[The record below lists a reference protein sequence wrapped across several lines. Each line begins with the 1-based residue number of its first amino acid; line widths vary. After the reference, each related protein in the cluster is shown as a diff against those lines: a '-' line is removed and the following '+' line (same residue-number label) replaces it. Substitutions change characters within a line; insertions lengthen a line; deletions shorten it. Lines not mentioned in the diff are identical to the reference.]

1 MSSDH
6 ALDAEYIEQRRETVE
21 HPLLRLFVEFGRG
34 SRRWFVVGVLSSTI
48 VRFLS
53 LISPVLLGVAID
65 SLFRDTTAFT
75 LLYVPTAWLPETTA
89 AQFWFAV
96 AVMAVAMVGAAL
108 LDFVRQ
114 STLNLFSHRVK
125 HEVRTASYQRMQRL
139 DMDFFNEIQTGEL
152 MSILSNDTN
161 GLEQFLDS
169 MMGETIQLGVLILSD
184 RKT

>member
-1 MSSDH
+1 MSSD
-6 ALDAEYIEQRRETVE
+6 DAVDPEYIRRHREEVSRPLITLFQRYG
-21 HPLLRLFVEFGRG
+21 HGN
-34 SRRWFVVGVLSSTI
+34 RRWFVVGVLSSTI
-48 VRFLS
+48 ARFLS
-53 LISPVLLGVAID
+53 LIPPVLLGVAID

-139 DMDFFNEIQTGEL
+139 DMDFFNEMQTGEL

-169 MMGETIQLGVLILSD
+169 MMGEAIQLGVLILSD
-184 RKT
+184 GNT